1 MAKFDF
7 SHSYMNMSPVAD
19 KDDFFRSGLPEMV
32 SLKSLISVSSR
43 IFNIPTTNV
52 ILGVFEDLPRVYCL
66 DLLEQSVNKTSFGRI
81 FYLPLKKRLEIYD
94 SENLNVPLYV
104 WVKKK
109 VQFSRTTILEQKVES
124 HRRFDALIN
133 TISF

>member
-1 MAKFDF
+1 
-7 SHSYMNMSPVAD
+7 
-19 KDDFFRSGLPEMV
+19 
-32 SLKSLISVSSR
+32 
-43 IFNIPTTNV
+43 
-52 ILGVFEDLPRVYCL
+52 
-66 DLLEQSVNKTSFGRI
+66 LEQSVNKTSFGRI